1 MAKETKNKF
10 RFWSNRDKKFIEPYK
25 VKFKKDGSI
34 SKNWDIEISQSS
46 GLVDCTNTEIFEGDF
61 LEDENGEIYE
71 VRWYHLDDAQGFI
84 INSDDWHKKIIGNIY
99 QTDFSIKYTFQDGWF
114 ILNKKGNSIFGSV
127 PNRIN
132 AEYQKEGLDNIEIE
146 KRLNMLCSYK
156 SGVTREII
164 VK

>member
-10 RFWSNRDKKFIEPYK
+10 RFWSNKDKKFVEPYRI
-25 VKFKKDGSI
+25 KFLRCGRI
-34 SKNWDIEISQSS
+34 SNNFDLEISQST
-46 GLVDCTNTEIFEGDF
+46 GLIDCNGIEIFEGDF
-61 LEDENGEIYE
+61 LRDENDEIYE

-84 INSDDWHKKIIGNIY
+84 VNSDDWHKEIIGNIY
-99 QTDFSIKYTFQDGWF
+99 ESDFDIKYTFQDGWF
-114 ILNKKGNSIFGSV
+114 VLNKKGNSFFGSV

-132 AEYQKEGLDNIEIE
+132 SEYQKESLDNTEIE